1 MEMFCEIE
9 KSLLVKFFAKSS
21 LSLGHFPE
29 RHSEKLTFEENRLS
43 MFPRNTL

>member
-1 MEMFCEIE
+1 MEISCEIE

-21 LSLGHFPE
+21 FSLGHFPE
-29 RHSEKLTFEENRLS
+29 RHNEKLTFDENRLS